1 MKQSNTSTLLRL
13 CALVATFVLVGA
25 DLSGLAQN
33 TNSSTTNDAS
43 MQNDNTT
50 MTTKPSR
57 RRGRRGRRAS
67 SGAMN
72 ANTGDTT
79 GSMGDN
85 ANMAGDT
92 SMQNSNANTGDMTM
106 TAPST
111 GGRRRRGRRR
121 AAAAA
126 PAGTTMETPA
136 DTSGAM
142 PMAQGGAMSSLGRV
156 GDPASLDGTYTGT
169 INYPDGSMTGDAT
182 LTITGNNFTL
192 ESGGNTQTGTLTT
205 QSFPGQT
212 AVSMRFGTELP
223 AKILSL
229 RAKKTG
235 NGLMLMNTSGE
246 SHQFSFHSG
255 GGGGAMGG
263 GRRRRGSRRRSAA
276 PPAPPAEQ
284 PATPPPSL

>member
-1 MKQSNTSTLLRL
+1 M
-13 CALVATFVLVGA
+13 FVLVGA

-33 TNSSTTNDAS
+33 TNSSTTSDAS

-50 MTTKPSR
+50 MTTKPGR
-57 RRGRRGRRAS
+57 RRG
-67 SGAMN
+67 
-72 ANTGDTT
+72 
-79 GSMGDN
+79 
-85 ANMAGDT
+85 
-92 SMQNSNANTGDMTM
+92 
-106 TAPST
+106 
-111 GGRRRRGRRR
+111 RRGRRR

-126 PAGTTMETPA
+126 PADTTMETPA

-142 PMAQGGAMSSLGRV
+142 PAMQSSGAMSSLGRV
-156 GDPASLDGTYTGT
+156 GEAASLDGTYTGT
-169 INYPDGSMTGDAT
+169 INYPDGGMTGDAT

-205 QSFPGQT
+205 QSWPGQI

-229 RAKKTG
+229 RGKKTG

-255 GGGGAMGG
+255 GGGGAMRG

-276 PPAPPAEQ
+276 PSTPPAEQ

>member
-1 MKQSNTSTLLRL
+1 VKQSNTSTLLRL
-13 CALVATFVLVGA
+13 CALVAMFVLVGA
-25 DLSGLAQN
+25 DLSGRAQN

-50 MTTKPSR
+50 TNANMG
-57 RRGRRGRRAS
+57 RRGRRGRRSTRA
-67 SGAMN
+67 GNMN
-72 ANTGDTT
+72 ANTGDAT
-79 GSMGDN
+79 GSMSDN

-92 SMQNSNANTGDMTM
+92 SMQNTNANSGDMSM
-106 TAPST
+106 PAT
-111 GGRRRRGRRR
+111 GTSGRRRRGRRR

-126 PAGTTMETPA
+126 PAGATMETMPA

-142 PMAQGGAMSSLGRV
+142 PAMQSSGAMSSLGRV

-169 INYPDGSMTGDAT
+169 INYPDAGMTGDAT

-205 QSFPGQT
+205 QAFPGQT

-229 RAKKTG
+229 RGKKTG
-235 NGLMLMNTSGE
+235 SGLMLMNTSGE

-255 GGGGAMGG
+255 GGGGAMSG
-263 GRRRRGSRRRSAA
+263 GRRRRGHRHTA
-276 PPAPPAEQ
+276 PATPPAEQ